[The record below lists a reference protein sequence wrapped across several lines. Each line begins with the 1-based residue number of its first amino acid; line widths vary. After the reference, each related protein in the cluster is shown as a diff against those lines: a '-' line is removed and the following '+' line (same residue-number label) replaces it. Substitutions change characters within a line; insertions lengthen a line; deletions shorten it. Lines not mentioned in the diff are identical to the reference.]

1 MRTTNRVK
9 DNVMTDFSFK
19 PIGYIRSCFTEKFG
33 IPRQPGIVPEAKA
46 ILEINRPFQDHAAFR
61 RLETFSHI
69 WILFVFHQCPQN
81 GWNSTVRPPRLGGN
95 QRVGVFAS
103 RSGFRPNPIGQS
115 AVELVTIEK
124 SQGNVSLHL
133 KGVDLLD
140 GTPVLDIK
148 PYLPYADSLPQ
159 AKAGYASAPP
169 PADMAVRF
177 SNKAAQ
183 TCRMLEGQFYPQLE
197 RLIIDLLAIDPRP
210 GYADAVGK
218 RCFGMRIWDL
228 NIKFKVVD
236 NQMIVESIA
245 SDTR

>member
-1 MRTTNRVK
+1 MRTTNCVK

-33 IPRQPGIVPEAKA
+33 IPRQPGLVPDAQA
-46 ILEINRPFQDHAAFR
+46 VLEISRPFQNHEAFR
-61 RLETFSHI
+61 MLETFSHI
-69 WILFVFHQCPQN
+69 WILFVFHLCPQN
-81 GWNSTVRPPRLGGN
+81 NWKSTVRPPRLGGN

-115 AVELVTIEK
+115 AVELVAIEK
-124 SQGNVSLHL
+124 SHGKVCLHL

-148 PYLPYADSLPQ
+148 PYLPYTDSLPH
-159 AKAGYASAPP
+159 AKPGYASVPP

-177 SNKAAQ
+177 SEKAAQ
-183 TCRMLEGQFYPQLE
+183 TCHLLESQFYPHLE
-197 RLIIDLLAIDPRP
+197 RLIIDLLAMDPRP
-210 GYADAVGK
+210 GYVDGDK
-218 RCFGMRIWDL
+218 QRSFGMRLWDL

-236 NQMIVESIA
+236 DQMIVESIA